1 VLRKKI
7 VLLMIL
13 CLVCSPLVSLG
24 TFGYNTGIQK
34 ASDTVL
40 ETHQQS
46 ITNQIMNNDPSISII
61 TPAAGYLYLFK
72 LQPIKMTFASMFG
85 LGYAVVVGRNINLE
99 TVYNDVHHVKFV
111 AHHMLTGWE
120 TIRWDYRT
128 TDGLGGDMSLA
139 SGLYTITVI
148 AYNETDFELASDS
161 IKILYLKVGREDF
174 GVFVNTKYDGGE
186 VITTPLQ
193 LGMTDFAS
201 MLNTGESK
209 QFSISMQNK
218 DDTNID
224 LRFIRTKIM
233 NNTEKVVET
242 KCNII
247 TTCDTSKQYE
257 VSVEVRFPFVM
268 LDGGQP
274 LENNNPYFATK
285 IGYQSQTGQGGTN
298 HINTTVYIGRE
309 SISDP
314 RVFRLS
320 IKPENIETGS
330 KLTFFTSYLT
340 VDETGNEIFQRTYS
354 IAFEPATEL
363 TITSIPREAKI
374 SYEFG
379 RSAGVQTKISLR
391 AEGGILDDI
400 IQSILLDP
408 LPSYMTFDLT
418 IIGSRE
424 FLYESDQS
432 YNISY
437 SIDSIQNGNLVTFSV
452 IGLPQRISATWGLQ
466 LGTLGDLAVS
476 SFADLDMSQD
486 VKRLSLSFF
495 GNDQP
500 FISLENFPKK
510 LRFES
515 GIDLRDGTG
524 NITLIRGLDE
534 TRTLNVSLQH
544 KDMTVTKSFEL
555 KNNFVQMKWKI
566 DLLNSTGFF
575 NITRDSESIMT
586 ISTIIEYNNW
596 TFTKA
601 LELRNSH
608 LQLSWDVDR
617 EQRTGQVILER
628 DAGTGNPT
636 LSFSLAHEGWILD
649 DTLEFRNNYL
659 ELYWQLPTQT
669 NTHVE
674 LGLITAGGQL
684 FHNTISVVDDGT
696 ELFHI
701 GFGIQTDD
709 HYIMSWDYLNGQ
721 ISNFQWSGRL
731 LRLTDVDI
739 GVNLAGEMFTISA
752 DIDVGESGSI
762 ELQFNKAVSVNFVN
776 TASDSFKING
786 NVCINAS
793 RRLQLSWALGDTGY
807 FTVYTFG
814 QPLGDQFSL
823 EVGYDP
829 QHTGNYQ
836 YGFRLLGEHFIE
848 ITRTIQWY
856 SVNGSL
862 ARIWILG
869 DEPIPGDWT
878 LEVLWNSQW
887 YTVPWG

>member
-1 VLRKKI
+1 MLI
-7 VLLMIL
+7 II
-13 CLVCSPLVSLG
+13 CLVSSPLISVG
-24 TFGYNTGIQK
+24 AFGYGTGKQIPGTL
-34 ASDTVL
+34 S
-40 ETHQQS
+40 ENQQQY
-46 ITNQIMNNDPSISII
+46 TPHNIMNVDPSLTIVN
-61 TPAAGYLYLFK
+61 PAAGYLYLFK
-72 LQPIKMTFASMFG
+72 LQPIKMTVASMFG
-85 LGYAVVVGRNINLE
+85 LGYAVVIGRNINLD
-99 TVYNDVHHVKFV
+99 TAYNDIHHIKFV
-111 AHHMLTGWE
+111 AKQILTGWE
-120 TIRWDYRT
+120 TIRWDYRA
-128 TDGLGGDMSLA
+128 TDGLGGEMSLS
-139 SGLYTITVI
+139 SGFYTISAV
-148 AYNETDFELASDS
+148 AYDETDHEVASDS
-161 IKILYLKVGREDF
+161 IKVLYLKVGREDF
-174 GVFVNTKYDGGE
+174 GVWVNTKYDGGE
-186 VITTPLQ
+186 TITTPLQ

-209 QFSISMQNK
+209 QFSFSMQNK
-218 DDTNID
+218 DDTNVD

-247 TTCDTSKQYE
+247 TTCDTSKPYE
-257 VSVEVRFPFVM
+257 VSVEIRFPFAM
-268 LDGGQP
+268 LEGGQP
-274 LENNNPYFATK
+274 MKENNPYFSTK
-285 IGYQSQTGQGGTN
+285 VGYQSQTGDGGSN

-309 SISDP
+309 NISDP

-320 IKPENIETGS
+320 IKPENIESGS
-330 KLTFFTSYLT
+330 QLTFFTSYLT
-340 VDETGNEIFQRTYS
+340 VDSTGNEIFQRTYS

-400 IQSILLDP
+400 VQSIMFDP

-418 IIGSRE
+418 ILGSRE
-424 FLYESDQS
+424 FLYESDRS

-437 SIDSIQNGNLVTFSV
+437 SIDSIQNGNLVCFSV
-452 IGLPQRISATWGLQ
+452 DSLPQRISATWGLD

-476 SFADLDMSQD
+476 SFAELDMSQD
-486 VKRLSLSFF
+486 VNRLALSFF
-495 GNDQP
+495 GNDHP
-500 FISLENFPKK
+500 FISLENFPRK

-515 GIDLRDGTG
+515 GVNLLDGTG

-534 TRTLNVSLQH
+534 SRILNLSLQH
-544 KDMTVTKSFEL
+544 KNLTVTKSFEL

-575 NITRDSESIMT
+575 NVTRDSDSAMAF
-586 ISTIIEYNNW
+586 STIIEYNNW

-601 LELRNSH
+601 LQLQNSY
-608 LQLSWDVDR
+608 LELSWDVDR
-617 EQRTGQVILER
+617 QQRTGQVILTR
-628 DAGTGNPT
+628 DAGSGSPIV
-636 LSFSLAHEGWILD
+636 SFSIAHEGWILD

-659 ELYWQLPTQT
+659 ELFWQLPTQT
-669 NTHVE
+669 NAHVE

-696 ELFHI
+696 ELFHL

-709 HYIMSWDYLNGQ
+709 EYVMSWDYLNGQ
-721 ISNFQWSGRL
+721 ISNFEWSGRL
-731 LRLTDVDI
+731 LQLTDVDI
-739 GVNLAGEMFTISA
+739 GVNLAGELFTISA
-752 DIDVGESGSI
+752 DIDVGQAGSI
-762 ELQFNKAVSVNFVN
+762 ELQFNKAVAVTFVD
-776 TASDSFKING
+776 TATQTFNIQG
-786 NVCINAS
+786 NVSINAN
-793 RRLQLSWALGDTGY
+793 RRLQISWELGDTGH

-814 QPLGDQFSL
+814 QPLGEQFNL

-829 QHTGNYQ
+829 QQTGNYQ
-836 YGFRLLGEHFIE
+836 YGFRLLGEQFIE

-862 ARIWILG
+862 VRIWVLG

-878 LEVLWNSQW
+878 LEVLWNGQW
-887 YTVPWG
+887 YSVPWG

>member
-1 VLRKKI
+1 MLRKKI

>member
-85 LGYAVVVGRNINLE
+85 LGYAVVVGRSINLE